1 MLFRSVFDDYVV
13 VDPIEIGYD
22 GRAEVSIV
30 NINGQTVAAE
40 SMIDFNPTVI
50 NTSSLP
56 RGIYVL
62 KVNFDGGQKTFKLI
76 KE

>member
-1 MLFRSVFDDYVV
+1 PTVFDDYVV

-40 SMIDFNPTVI
+40 SMIGFTPTVI
-50 NTSSLP
+50 YTSSLP